1 MVLQIIKYKY
11 IAASYC
17 SVDARPPTSLNL
29 NVFLRGI
36 HITLYSD
43 NENRNYVKTEL
54 LAVYFDDVALSYAS
68 RSRALEL
75 DFSNF
80 QLDNQLYASGTFD
93 FPVLLCAQRPY
104 IRATTPPLPS
114 PFDIEAFK
122 EQHFRLQPPV
132 CSIKVVLYA
141 DSLWAPEEIFCNVQ
155 PIRTYIEDKYI
166 NVLLEFLVENVPGNL
181 VYRQEISGPVR
192 EYCTDGEVLI
202 PKHILVQTI
211 ELAEPLKL
219 RHVRIEPLKVL
230 LSVHTCMR

>member
-1 MVLQIIKYKY
+1 MNEPLE
-11 IAASYC
+11 STC
-17 SVDARPPTSLNL
+17 NL

-36 HITLYSD
+36 HLTLYSD
-43 NENRNYVKTEL
+43 NEDRNYIKTEL
-54 LAVYFDDVALSYAS
+54 LAIYFDDVAISYAS
-68 RSRALEL
+68 RSRTLEL

-104 IRATTPPLPS
+104 NRAAAVPSLPA
-114 PFDIEAFK
+114 PFDIQAFMK
-122 EQHFRLQPPV
+122 HHFQHQPPV
-132 CSIKVVLYA
+132 CSVKVILYA
-141 DSLWAPEEIFCNVQ
+141 DHRWAAEELCCNVQ

-181 VYRQEISGPVR
+181 VYRPEASGGPIR
-192 EYCTDGEVLI
+192 EYCRDGEVLI

-219 RHVRIEPLKVL
+219 RYVRIEPLKVL